1 MEKLKSGSRNL
12 DAGMDEIYLI
22 LRVYKLGQEDMGM
35 RIPLDPATMKDAGH
49 LIFEPES
56 YTVSQ
61 S

>member
-1 MEKLKSGSRNL
+1 MNNLKSRSRNV
-12 DAGMDEIYLI
+12 DTENDEIYLI

-35 RIPLDPATMKDAGH
+35 RILLDPATMKDHGH

-61 S
+61 P